1 MSDDVVAIGVFLFGI
16 LGTIIFFVIAIMIS
30 KKEKEKLI
38 RKMDDKYMNFPKL
51 EKEIKEIE
59 EKITEKYDRITM
71 DYIDVSYIE
80 FEMYERRVE
89 DYGFEKN
96 SNVRYDKNNTYVILE
111 YNEKRQ
117 QLHVVF
123 HIKAF

>member
-1 MSDDVVAIGVFLFGI
+1 MPLLIVVGMI
-16 LGTIIFFVIAIMIS
+16 VICIVIS
-30 KKEKEKLI
+30 NIVTKKQREENVKKL
-38 RKMDDKYMNFPKL
+38 DEKYMNFPKI
-51 EKEIKEIE
+51 EKEFKYIE

-71 DYIDVSYIE
+71 DYLNISYIE

-117 QLHVVF
+117 TLHVVF
-123 HIKAF
+123 HIKKF

>member
-1 MSDDVVAIGVFLFGI
+1 MLLLIVVGI
-16 LGTIIFFVIAIMIS
+16 IVLVIIINNVTTKIQREENI
-30 KKEKEKLI
+30 KKLDE
-38 RKMDDKYMNFPKL
+38 KYMNFPKI
-51 EKEIKEIE
+51 EKEMEKIE

-96 SNVRYDKNNTYVILE
+96 SNVRYDKNNTYIILE
-111 YNEKRQ
+111 HNEKRQ
-117 QLHVVF
+117 TLHVVF
-123 HIKAF
+123 HIKKF